1 VNDHPSST
9 DRIRPARFF
18 LLRDRSPLRERPVP
32 SPARFPVLDDAL
44 LGSDWRWDGDDER
57 SPSAR

>member
-1 VNDHPSST
+1 VNDHHSST
-9 DRIRPARFF
+9 DRIRLARFL
-18 LLRDRSPLRERPVP
+18 LLRARPLP
-32 SPARFPVLDDAL
+32 SPARFPILDDSL

>member
-1 VNDHPSST
+1 VNDHHSRT
-9 DRIRPARFF
+9 DRIRLARFL
-18 LLRDRSPLRERPVP
+18 LLRARSPLRERPLP
-32 SPARFPVLDDAL
+32 SPARFPILDDAL